1 MTDTNDL
8 SKRDDVLDRERT
20 NELETKNDQGT
31 GCETVG
37 DTETNFLVDY
47 EQVPVSKTAFTVLIK
62 DTNGTRH

>member
-1 MTDTNDL
+1 MTFWIEREPTNW
-8 SKRDDVLDRERT
+8 KQE
-20 NELETKNDQGT
+20 NDQGT